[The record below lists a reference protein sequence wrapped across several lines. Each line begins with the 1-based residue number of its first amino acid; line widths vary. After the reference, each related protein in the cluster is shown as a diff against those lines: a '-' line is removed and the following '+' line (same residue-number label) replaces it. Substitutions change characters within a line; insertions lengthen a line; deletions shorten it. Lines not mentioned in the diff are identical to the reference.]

1 MRDQVPEDRG
11 LHCLAVAGTPGFVVD
26 LMYLLLASLLE
37 VFHLRMGYPSIS
49 QYIPIKR
56 LRRCWTIM
64 AIAWIFAS
72 EWQTNAQS
80 SEKPTCCDWTSP
92 ARDGCAM
99 CWKCFPLCHENAS
112 MCEFIPRS
120 QRFTPRVVDWY
131 CWNDYYV
138 QKTTINRDFQGFIM
152 IYPSKPP
159 PWSLLKWMIY
169 WWYISLILHQSPDVP
184 WVDLTAA
191 THGTGLKEC
200 CLWFLSNGLP
210 QNFPTQDAAMQVRAV
225 RTLWI
230 CVS

>member
-1 MRDQVPEDRG
+1 M
-11 LHCLAVAGTPGFVVD
+11 
-26 LMYLLLASLLE
+26 E

-112 MCEFIPRS
+112 MYEDPTDSPPGCGLVLLKWLLCPKNN
-120 QRFTPRVVDWY
+120 Q
-131 CWNDYYV
+131 
-138 QKTTINRDFQGFIM
+138 DFQGFIPPKNPLHDRYLSEWYTDDIAPWSSIICPRM
-152 IYPSKPP
+152 SVIEWTWQEP
-159 PWSLLKWMIY
+159 PW
-169 WWYISLILHQSPDVP
+169 
-184 WVDLTAA
+184 
-191 THGTGLKEC
+191 HGTGLKEC

-210 QNFPTQDAAMQVRAV
+210 QQCRSELFVHYGYVCLKCA
-225 RTLWI
+225 L
-230 CVS
+230 